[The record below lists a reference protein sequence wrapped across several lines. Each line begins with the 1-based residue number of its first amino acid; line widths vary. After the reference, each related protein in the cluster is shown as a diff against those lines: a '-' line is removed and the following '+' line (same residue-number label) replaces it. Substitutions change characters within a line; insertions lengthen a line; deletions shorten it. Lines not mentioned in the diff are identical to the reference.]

1 MGLVPSAVT
10 PSQIADP
17 PRRTG
22 RGVPWLVLVGYLAGA
37 LAGAGIARVSVA
49 FGWQGVFVGL
59 AAVSALA
66 ALGAGT
72 LYVLGARAAASKSHL
87 P

>member
-1 MGLVPSAVT
+1 M
-10 PSQIADP
+10 
-17 PRRTG
+17 
-22 RGVPWLVLVGYLAGA
+22 AGDS
-37 LAGAGIARVSVA
+37 IARVSVA

-66 ALGAGT
+66 ALGAGY
-72 LYVLGARAAASKSHL
+72 LYLLGAKAAASKSHL

>member
-1 MGLVPSAVT
+1 
-10 PSQIADP
+10 
-17 PRRTG
+17 
-22 RGVPWLVLVGYLAGA
+22 
-37 LAGAGIARVSVA
+37 
-49 FGWQGVFVGL
+49 VGL

-72 LYVLGARAAASKSHL
+72 LYVLGAKAAASKSRL